1 MLSNKF
7 KSVLCISFLFFSFSA
22 AATNQAQETA
32 SKKSESSVEVIEVR
46 GDNSLLM
53 LRAQTRARQRAFY
66 NELNS
71 MLEDELFHV
80 TCENKR
86 IEARTGSHVVR
97 KQWQCVPNF
106 AQAIE
111 DEINFGTDEGL
122 LGQIN
127 NTLRAQEFKKRY
139 AEKEKEMMLL
149 VKQAIEDSPELSE
162 KYESF
167 MQAKE
172 NYKTKHYE
180 AYGALSKHAK
190 DVAQQPAS
198 N

>member
-32 SKKSESSVEVIEVR
+32 AKKSESSVEVIEVR

-80 TCENKR
+80 
-86 IEARTGSHVVR
+86 HVKTKELRPERGLTWYVNNGNAYLILLKLSKMKLILVLTKACLDKSITRYER
-97 KQWQCVPNF
+97 KNLKNDTP
-106 AQAIE
+106 
-111 DEINFGTDEGL
+111 
-122 LGQIN
+122 
-127 NTLRAQEFKKRY
+127 KKR
-139 AEKEKEMMLL
+139 KR
-149 VKQAIEDSPELSE
+149 
-162 KYESF
+162 
-167 MQAKE
+167 
-172 NYKTKHYE
+172 
-180 AYGALSKHAK
+180 
-190 DVAQQPAS
+190 
-198 N
+198 